1 MAETKDTLPKGNPEL
16 PGPPPALPTLDQLR
30 VLDALERAGSVARA
44 ARGLKRAH
52 SALLH
57 AIQQIETQL
66 GLPVVDRAGYRLQLT
81 PFGAAVLNR
90 ARRMFELQE
99 ELASLA
105 AAQKSGWESTLG
117 IVHDAL
123 WPAGPLLDAAQ
134 LIRRESPATAFS
146 LYTDFLGGVVELF
159 DRVRAT
165 AMITLLP
172 LQRPDLVTHELPQ
185 QKSLLVAHR
194 DHPLCARGKRS
205 SAELEDH
212 SFLTVRGSDARL
224 AMSTSSLQRSSTFH
238 LGDFQAK
245 KAALLRRLGFGWM
258 PEPLI
263 KSELRAGT
271 LRVIRWA
278 RTSEHEFAPVLQA
291 RREHGGGKALA
302 MVLAVCRNSEKL
314 ETKKTL
320 KPKDH

>member
-1 MAETKDTLPKGNPEL
+1 MASTEKSSAKTPEEL
-16 PGPPPALPTLDQLR
+16 LGPPPALPTIDQLR
-30 VLDALERAGSVARA
+30 VLDALERAGSIARA
-44 ARGLKRAH
+44 AKGLKRSH

-57 AIQQIETQL
+57 ALSQIESQL
-66 GLPVVDRAGYRLQLT
+66 GLPVVNRSGYRLQLT
-81 PFGAAVLNR
+81 PFGEAVLTR

-99 ELASLA
+99 ELSSLA
-105 AAQKSGWESTLG
+105 AAQKSGWESTLV

-134 LIRRESPATAFS
+134 LIRRESKATSFS

-159 DRVRAT
+159 DRVRAA

-172 LQRPDLVTHELPQ
+172 IQRQGLVTHELPV

-194 DHPLCARGKRS
+194 DHPLCARGTRS
-205 SAELEDH
+205 TAELEEH

-245 KAALLRRLGFGWM
+245 KAALMRRLGFGWM

-263 KSELRAGT
+263 KSELRSGT

-278 RTSEHEFAPVLQA
+278 RPSDHEFTPVLQA
-291 RREHGGGKALA
+291 RRDMSGGKALA
-302 MVLAVCRNSEKL
+302 LVLATCLSKG
-314 ETKKTL
+314 
-320 KPKDH
+320 